1 MFENTILERKYS
13 STLQLPRQPDSG
25 GEEDFGVVRL
35 SSSMRESHQRYFIS
49 WRGRCL
55 LVSAPNLRPA
65 SELEAL
71 DQEERREEARALEEQ
86 LENKEYE
93 DLSNQAPPEEDT
105 PGAPDDSWVPQEGVI
120 RKSAKGGRSKQ
131 KAAEVAKLLKGA
143 RVKIKT
149 IKSIK
154 KEKKKKNERPAVL
167 RQPGV
172 SNRDQAEEIEK
183 KNEELRQQLDIFM
196 KQPRTEEIDTE
207 VRRNL
212 QDDVPLQFK
221 RKRLDEEEIMD
232 EDGLRKRIRRDVL
245 NYTMLA
251 STPRRDNGRS
261 NEWATKAEVKKLASL
276 LDLPIVNV
284 RYHLA
289 PRKRFQKPPSRTLR
303 WESYHHAAGASWS
316 RDDLPGERR
325 GHEFETEKEEC
336 L

>member
-1 MFENTILERKYS
+1 MRTSPTRPHQKKTHLVPQMIL
-13 STLQLPRQPDSG
+13 
-25 GEEDFGVVRL
+25 
-35 SSSMRESHQRYFIS
+35 
-49 WRGRCL
+49 
-55 LVSAPNLRPA
+55 
-65 SELEAL
+65 
-71 DQEERREEARALEEQ
+71 
-86 LENKEYE
+86 
-93 DLSNQAPPEEDT
+93 
-105 PGAPDDSWVPQEGVI
+105 WVPQEGVI

-251 STPRRDNGRS
+251 STPRKDNGRS

-289 PRKRFQKPPSRTLR
+289 PRKRFQKPPPGHYGGRITIMLQ
-303 WESYHHAAGASWS
+303 EQAGAGMICHKTQ
-316 RDDLPGERR
+316 R
-325 GHEFETEKEEC
+325 T
-336 L
+336 